1 MINFYP
7 GPSKIYPQVKNYI
20 IEGLDSGILSMN
32 HRSSE
37 FMELMADT
45 VRLLKEKLRIPKDYQ
60 VVFTSSATE
69 CWEIIAQSIIRNRSS
84 HVHNGAF
91 GAKWMNY
98 TIKLGNEVQSIQFAL
113 NELPEVEVEKGTE
126 VICFTQNETS
136 NGTQVP
142 QHLIREARVQY
153 PELLIALDATSSMA
167 GIELDFELADIWF
180 ASVQKCFGLPAG
192 MAVLICSPNAVERA
206 QDINEVQHYN
216 SLTFL
221 LDNARRNQTAYTPNI
236 LDIFLLN
243 RVLKARSTI
252 DLVHERTIDRFN
264 EMVRRINQSTAL
276 SFLVENEQV
285 RSYTVLT
292 IVPINCS
299 ALDVTEIARKDK
311 IVLGSGY
318 GPWKENTFRI
328 ANFPAIEDDDWQ
340 SLKDF
345 FSKLE

>member
-7 GPSKIYPQVKNYI
+7 GPSKIYPQVRNYI

-98 TIKLGNEVQSIQFAL
+98 TIKLGKEVQSIQFAL

-142 QHLIREARVQY
+142 QHL
-153 PELLIALDATSSMA
+153 T
-167 GIELDFELADIWF
+167 
-180 ASVQKCFGLPAG
+180 
-192 MAVLICSPNAVERA
+192 
-206 QDINEVQHYN
+206 
-216 SLTFL
+216 
-221 LDNARRNQTAYTPNI
+221 
-236 LDIFLLN
+236 
-243 RVLKARSTI
+243 
-252 DLVHERTIDRFN
+252 
-264 EMVRRINQSTAL
+264 
-276 SFLVENEQV
+276 
-285 RSYTVLT
+285 
-292 IVPINCS
+292 
-299 ALDVTEIARKDK
+299 
-311 IVLGSGY
+311 
-318 GPWKENTFRI
+318 
-328 ANFPAIEDDDWQ
+328 
-340 SLKDF
+340 
-345 FSKLE
+345 KLFV